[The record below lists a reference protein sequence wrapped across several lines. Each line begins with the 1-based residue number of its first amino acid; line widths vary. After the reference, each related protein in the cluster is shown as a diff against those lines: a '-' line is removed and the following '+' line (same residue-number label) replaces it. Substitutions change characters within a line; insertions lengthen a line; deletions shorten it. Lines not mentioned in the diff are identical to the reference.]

1 MDMAP
6 REGGFTQFFICALA
20 WGQAISKALNILWK
34 KKMVELIPAK
44 LDKHSVVGNG
54 KAFSSAD
61 EQRIMEPGS
70 LVASCVTARYYKG
83 LAVHGDNLVIVE
95 NV

>member
-1 MDMAP
+1 
-6 REGGFTQFFICALA
+6 
-20 WGQAISKALNILWK
+20 
-34 KKMVELIPAK
+34 MVELIPAK
-44 LDKHSVVGNG
+44 LDKHSVVGNRK

-70 LVASCVTARYYKG
+70 LVASCLTARYYKG
-83 LAVHGDNLVIVE
+83 LAAHGDNLVIVE